1 MDAYLERREGAQRP
15 ADIYRTFGPALRY
28 ATHTLGSFAA
38 RKMMQELSLQTT
50 MPFSELDNPDWI
62 DPYTG
67 RGEKKYEQ
75 VRVRKVELSS
85 DGNSDEMPVILAD
98 LLETLEEGGVTT
110 YGFKNGQLVKEQM
123 EPMDKKTE
131 PPRWLESWWDE
142 FDNAQ
147 RGGFNAEAD
156 EGDEH
161 VEPEF
166 DVIDKDFEGKSEFEF
181 TEALDGLRALYAKEL
196 AEMRNIVRE
205 YSDGLTI
212 LRRNPEIVAHATKWV
227 QSLIR
232 HSPPFVRFLKFMRAI
247 AHEQEPQD
255 LLALI
260 LPFQTETGY
269 TLEDLSTIKIPGQC
283 RDLDEYYRMY
293 QDQILDQFQDEP
305 GRMGSE
311 PTGDELDEFVSEEI
325 HERVRVYLSPLG
337 NLKYH
342 QAYRD
347 FKPEKNYKT
356 AREFQAARL
365 DAAWAAFWEAQKRS
379 MVGQRYLP
387 HAKVAWKEV
396 YASTKNETYAW
407 KAFWSECATQRDARY
422 TPEFVEAEIMAAVM
436 GDGSQGS
443 AFKAGWDAWRSKI
456 DPEANRAYHAA
467 MREGKKSGEAMQVFW
482 REVEARK
489 NVIASITKD
498 GVKLANGRVIDW
510 GITRLKITKGEIK
523 LTLQEKERLLA
534 ALVSK
539 NWGLQIRT
547 LLQQLIQKE
556 LTTTQQP

>member
-1 MDAYLERREGAQRP
+1 
-15 ADIYRTFGPALRY
+15 
-28 ATHTLGSFAA
+28 
-38 RKMMQELSLQTT
+38 MMRELSLQTT

-75 VRVRKVELSS
+75 VRVRNVVSS
-85 DGNSDEMPVILAD
+85 DGNSDEIPVVLAD
-98 LLETLEEGGVTT
+98 LLETLEKGGVET
-110 YGFKNGQLVKEQM
+110 YGFKNGELTREQM
-123 EPMDKKTE
+123 KPMDVKTE
-131 PPRWLESWWDE
+131 EPRWLEGWWDQ
-142 FDNAQ
+142 FDDAQ

-166 DVIDKDFEGKSEFEF
+166 DVIDKDFEGKGDFQF
-181 TEALDGLRALYAKEL
+181 TDALESLRALYAKEL
-196 AEMRNIVRE
+196 ADMRNIVRE

-212 LRRNPEIVAHATKWV
+212 LRRNPEIVAHATKWL
-227 QSLIR
+227 QAEIR
-232 HSPPFVRFLKFMRAI
+232 HSDPFVRFLKFMRAI
-247 AHEQEPQD
+247 AHNHEPQD

-269 TLEDLSTIKIPGQC
+269 TLEDLASIKIPGQC

-293 QDQILDQFQDEP
+293 QDQVLDQFQDEA
-305 GRMGSE
+305 GRMVPE

-325 HERVRVYLSPLG
+325 HERVRVYLSPTA

-342 QAYRD
+342 FAYDD
-347 FKPEKNYKT
+347 FKPEKKFKT
-356 AREFQAARL
+356 AKEFVAARL
-365 DAAWAAFWEAQKRS
+365 DAAWAAFWEAQKGSVIGR
-379 MVGQRYLP
+379 RYLP